1 MPLGYPTYAGGV
13 SAAKQTVLIVGAGIV
28 GLTSAFRLARA
39 GHAVTLFDPSPA
51 QGATWAAAGML
62 APSGEIA
69 PGEESNYRLQRGALE
84 AWRSLSDELAK
95 VDGTQLAIHETGTLI
110 VGWDASDR
118 RQIEQ
123 FIGVAKSFDAAHG
136 VVERSTA
143 PELFVGLSD
152 RIREGVVM
160 AGDAWLDPDEAVAL
174 LLKGLALL
182 GVEVVHQR
190 VVRVDTKDGGVV
202 AETNDEQFT
211 GDTGVLAT
219 GASALPLGVSTS
231 GEHAVRPV
239 RGLTV
244 RVQGLD
250 RSAQPVVRA
259 YVRGR
264 AFYML
269 SRPGGYCVLGATSDE
284 RSEPVVEMGE
294 LSRLLRDALDIVP
307 DLETAGMI
315 ETRSGLR
322 PASTDLRPFFE
333 ELEPKGWAWSSGHY
347 RHGVTLAPLAALDA
361 LHFIERRP

>member
-1 MPLGYPTYAGGV
+1 MPLTYPTYAGMV
-13 SAAKQTVLIVGAGIV
+13 SSAKQTVLVVGGGII
-28 GLTSAFRLARA
+28 GLTSAFRLASA
-39 GHAVTLFDPSPA
+39 GHAVTLLDPSPA
-51 QGATWAAAGML
+51 RGATWAAAGML

-69 PGEESNYRLQRGALE
+69 PGEESNYRLQRGALD
-84 AWRSLSDELAK
+84 AWRSLSDELAS
-95 VDGTQLAIHETGTLI
+95 VDGTQLEIHETSTLI

-136 VVERSTA
+136 VVERSTS
-143 PELFVGLSD
+143 PELFDGLSD
-152 RIREGVVM
+152 RIRDGLVM

-182 GVEVVHQR
+182 GVEVVRQR
-190 VVRVDTKDGGVV
+190 VVRVDAKDGGVV

-211 GDTGVLAT
+211 ADAGVLAT

-333 ELEPKGWAWSSGHY
+333 ELEPTGWAWSSGHY

-361 LHFIERRP
+361 LHFIERRS